1 MPEFD
6 PRWDAPEFDPDTL
19 CPDERRKFDAFW
31 SAEVAA
37 MAADADAD
45 ADGADL

>member
-1 MPEFD
+1 MTKFD
-6 PRWDAPEFDPDTL
+6 PRWDAPDFDPDTL
-19 CPDERRKFDAFW
+19 TDAERQKFNTFW

-45 ADGADL
+45 GADL